1 MESQVN
7 YPAAPRAIALDI
19 DAECGVAANAGPGNI
34 VSGLAAAPTRRE
46 PISAT
51 SLLARLDQLSAAT
64 NAEAIVY
71 REFTRRGGLRRR
83 RNLSELEQAV
93 RTWAQSRGVEC
104 RGVSDF
110 RMRRA
115 FGLSGNCSGAEM
127 VHAAWRRGFNPIN
140 HHEANALALLH
151 VALSGGDFIAETIV
165 NAR

>member
-1 MESQVN
+1 MKAQVS
-7 YPAAPRAIALDI
+7 YPTAPRAIALDI
-19 DAECGVAANAGPGNI
+19 DAECGLAANAGPGNM
-34 VSGLAAAPTRRE
+34 VSGIAAASTPRG
-46 PISAT
+46 PISAA
-51 SLLARLDQLSAAT
+51 SLLARLDQLSSVT
-64 NAEAIVY
+64 GAEAIIY
-71 REFTRRGGLRRR
+71 REPTRRGGLRRR
-83 RNLSELEQAV
+83 RNLSELEQAI

-140 HHEANALALLH
+140 HHEANAIALLH
-151 VALSGGDFIAETIV
+151 VALSGGDVAAETIA